1 MPILKSDIDELR
13 RLVTNTYNENDKKFL
28 NRVIA
33 GIFEMEREIVRLKAD
48 LDKAV
53 LLKQPSLKK
62 PNKDKK

>member
-33 GIFEMEREIVRLKAD
+33 GIAEMERDILRLKAD
-48 LDKAV
+48 LDKA
-53 LLKQPSLKK
+53 
-62 PNKDKK
+62 NKAK